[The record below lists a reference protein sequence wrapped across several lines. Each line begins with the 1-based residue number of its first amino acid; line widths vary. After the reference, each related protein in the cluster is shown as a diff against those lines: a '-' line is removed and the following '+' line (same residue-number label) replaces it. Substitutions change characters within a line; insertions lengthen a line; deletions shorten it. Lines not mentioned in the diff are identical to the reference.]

1 MPTPPASSPPPALI
15 EYDHPAAPQ
24 IGQWLRQNVLIKD
37 DEIGPCVK
45 LKIIHF
51 SVNKKPQ
58 GDLGQIKIDQER
70 ANDLGFVDNLINEII
85 KRAQADANNL
95 HSGIQ
100 LYAIF
105 AYFAKS
111 GTNYTPR
118 CYFRVSAEE
127 EYDPEVAG
135 GDPSEPAD
143 AKGLV
148 SQLMRHVEAIQRSS
162 QMGNAYII
170 QSLQADNASQRNLI
184 QSMQQQTVDFMAL
197 IQDSL
202 DSSARRRN
210 EERATETKQQIMEG
224 VFEQLKLVVPIIMN
238 KLAGQK
244 IAPETDASF
253 TLLASLFE
261 SLSQEQQQTLVT
273 GFLNPAQAA
282 VFAEFLDTYEKRKR
296 KLTAKDDR
304 APNPRLNL
312 PALFDPPSSRRED
325 PHQSSDPT
333 IDRMEK
339 KAKSFADGFQG
350 LKPFQG
356 PIKPAKL

>member
-1 MPTPPASSPPPALI
+1 MPTPKASSTPPALI
-15 EYDHPAAPQ
+15 EYDHSASPQ
-24 IGQWLRQNVLIKD
+24 IGQWLRQNVLVVD
-37 DEIGPCVK
+37 PENGPCVK
-45 LKIIHF
+45 LKVMHF

-58 GDLGQIKIDQER
+58 GDLGQIKINQEM
-70 ANDLGFVDNLINEII
+70 ANEVGYIDGLINEVIG
-85 KRAQADANNL
+85 RAQADANNL

-100 LYAIF
+100 LYAVF
-105 AYFAKS
+105 AYYEKS
-111 GTNYTPR
+111 GVNYTPR
-118 CYFRVSAEE
+118 CFFRVSAEE
-127 EYDPEVAG
+127 EYDPDVTG
-135 GDPSEPAD
+135 SDPSETPD

-170 QSLQADNASQRNLI
+170 QSLQADNASQRTLI
-184 QSMQQQTVDFMAL
+184 QSLQQQTIDFMAL

-202 DSSARRRN
+202 DNSARRRN
-210 EERATETKQQIMEG
+210 EERATETKQQMLEG

-244 IAPETDASF
+244 IAPETDPSF

-282 VFAEFLDTYEKRKR
+282 VFAEFLETYEKRKR
-296 KLTAKDDR
+296 KLTSKDS
-304 APNPRLNL
+304 PGPPLNL
-312 PALFDPPSSRRED
+312 PALFDKPSERRLD
-325 PHQSSDPT
+325 PHQSSDPQ

-339 KAKSFADGFQG
+339 KAKSFADGFQD
-350 LKPFQG
+350 LNPFRG